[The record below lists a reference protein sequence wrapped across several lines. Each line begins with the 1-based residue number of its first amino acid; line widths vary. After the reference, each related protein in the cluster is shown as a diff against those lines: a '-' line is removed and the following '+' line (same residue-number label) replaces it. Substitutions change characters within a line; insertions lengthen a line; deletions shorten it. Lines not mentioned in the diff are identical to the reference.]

1 MEKVDNINISL
12 TEKQYE
18 KKVIQMF
25 KNKKINNYS
34 KTKKQ
39 LDYFYHK
46 DKLPYDKKIEQIVGK
61 ILS

>member
-1 MEKVDNINISL
+1 M
-12 TEKQYE
+12 

-25 KNKKINNYS
+25 KNKKLNNYS
-34 KTKKQ
+34 KTKK